1 MISSFETALGQLRS
15 TITQLLQSF
24 PSQPPGDC
32 DVPPYRLLIDL
43 GSDSRRRSLSPFS
56 SQAFATFI
64 PSLGAVGGK
73 GQKGK
78 NNVCTSLGATGGVYF
93 EIETYVVQ
101 HSVKTAPS
109 VPAVVTA
116 PATPSTLKSDSQ
128 RSRNH
133 TSSSSSSGSRR
144 RHKGSAGIIVDAG
157 HFEYLI
163 EACRTSGT
171 DRRSDVIAMGM
182 RIKIDALTSFL
193 LKSEEK
199 KMELDERNRKARK
212 NKHSDKEKVQE
223 SSSNQAT
230 SSCADNRLDAF
241 LSKRV
246 FAAPDVVVAL
256 SNVNRFGDGQ
266 SMRSAGAQT
275 PAGQTTSDVTTP
287 STHHLLAQPHNPS
300 SSHSS
305 MMTVTL
311 SQLRALGYK
320 AIESDLFLKNRTLES
335 PSKHSAESITDFL
348 IAQCYQARVQFLV
361 LLDDKAKPAV
371 GHNVGDIDK
380 EWNQFSVLKN
390 SPVQV
395 QFPPISTL
403 LRIPYLSV
411 APLYI
416 DTATLF
422 FLDCFALVVSASS
435 ELLCNATPLSP
446 LH

>member
-1 MISSFETALGQLRS
+1 MLRYERRLRLVISSFEAALGQLRS

-24 PSQPPGDC
+24 PTQPPGDC
-32 DVPPYRLLIDL
+32 DVPPYQLLIDL

-56 SQAFATFI
+56 SQAFASII

-78 NNVCTSLGATGGVYF
+78 NNVCASLGATGGVYF

-109 VPAVVTA
+109 VSAVLTA

-128 RSRNH
+128 RSKNH
-133 TSSSSSSGSRR
+133 TSSSSSGSSRR
-144 RHKGSAGIIVDAG
+144 RHRGTVGIIVDAG

-163 EACRTSGT
+163 EACRTSGA

-199 KMELDERNRKARK
+199 KMEAEERNRKARK

-230 SSCADNRLDAF
+230 SSCADSRLDAF

-246 FAAPDVVVAL
+246 FAAPDIVVAL
-256 SNVNRFGDGQ
+256 SNVNRFGEGQ
-266 SMRSAGAQT
+266 SMRSAGAHT
-275 PAGQTTSDVTTP
+275 PAGQTTSDVATP
-287 STHHLLAQPHNPS
+287 FTHQLLAQPHNLS

-320 AIESDLFLKNRTLES
+320 AIESDLFLKNRTFDS
-335 PSKHSAESITDFL
+335 PISKLSAESITDFL
-348 IAQCYQARVQFLV
+348 FAQCYHARVPFLV
-361 LLDDKAKPAV
+361 LLDDKVKPAV
-371 GHNVGDIDK
+371 GHNIGDTDK
-380 EWNQFSVLKN
+380 ELNQFSVLKK
-390 SPVQV
+390 SPVKV
-395 QFPPISTL
+395 QFPSKLPSFTSLICPFLLSTL
-403 LRIPYLSV
+403 IQQ
-411 APLYI
+411 
-416 DTATLF
+416 LF
-422 FLDCFALVVSASS
+422 FS
-435 ELLCNATPLSP
+435 
-446 LH
+446 

>member
-1 MISSFETALGQLRS
+1 MRHNICRLRLVISSFETALGQLRS

-32 DVPPYRLLIDL
+32 DVPPYQLLIDL

-56 SQAFATFI
+56 SQAFATII
-64 PSLGAVGGK
+64 PFLGTVGGK

-78 NNVCTSLGATGGVYF
+78 NNVCTSLRATGGVYF

-101 HSVKTAPS
+101 HSVKAASS
-109 VPAVVTA
+109 VTAVVTA
-116 PATPSTLKSDSQ
+116 PATPSTLKIDSQ
-128 RSRNH
+128 RSKNH
-133 TSSSSSSGSRR
+133 TSSSSSSSSGSRR
-144 RHKGSAGIIVDAG
+144 RHKGTVGIIVDAG

-163 EACRTSGT
+163 EACRTSGA

-199 KMELDERNRKARK
+199 KMEADERNRKSRK

-230 SSCADNRLDAF
+230 TSCTDSRLDAF
-241 LSKRV
+241 LSKRI
-246 FAAPDVVVAL
+246 FAVPDVVVAL

-266 SMRSAGAQT
+266 SMRSAGAHT

-287 STHHLLAQPHNPS
+287 STHHLPAQPHNPS
-300 SSHSS
+300 SFHSS

-320 AIESDLFLKNRTLES
+320 SIESDLFLKNRTPDS
-335 PSKHSAESITDFL
+335 PISKQSAEKITDFL
-348 IAQCYQARVQFLV
+348 ITQCYHATVPFLV
-361 LLDDKAKPAV
+361 LLDDKVKSAV
-371 GHNVGDIDK
+371 GLNIGDIDK
-380 EWNQFSVLKN
+380 EWNQFSDLKN
-390 SPVQV
+390 SSVQV

-411 APLYI
+411 APIYI
-416 DTATLF
+416 HTATIFLF
-422 FLDCFALVVSASS
+422 S
-435 ELLCNATPLSP
+435 
-446 LH
+446 